1 MRSADENVL
10 INLVFEF
17 PNGHFQ
23 AVLSLLFDYTYNT
36 ALYEPQVAF
45 ITSVV
50 QKVNTVCAPACC

>member
-10 INLVFEF
+10 ISLVCEF

-36 ALYEPQVAF
+36 ALYEPQVD
-45 ITSVV
+45 IYYEGRLES
-50 QKVNTVCAPACC
+50 KDR